1 MAEEGTNEEQGE
13 AEEENEASSALAGG
27 DEAVVKGL
35 SRILLE

>member
-27 DEAVVKGL
+27 EAVVKGMHQG
-35 SRILLE
+35 S